1 MRYNNNQVLHC
12 IIFHLV
18 DLDPFFLNPVAA
30 DRGGL
35 NLADYLTALFNRSNV
50 IRPENLVKGLSV
62 MIGTIAMA
70 RMGNVTNNKSAKI
83 MDAVRDQNN
92 LDLIIDPKI
101 IWNVFHYVGSHIRE
115 CNIHIGNLL
124 SSMASLFL
132 F

>member
-101 IWNVFHYVGSHIRE
+101 I
-115 CNIHIGNLL
+115 
-124 SSMASLFL
+124 
-132 F
+132 